1 MNLIHSGRIKK
12 VPTGVKKKISKFDL
26 KHFLIHIIKTQTEQ
40 HQVEGGHRTGTR
52 SHQPTIDNSLL
63 GPQRPRNSVMSGWR
77 LLWFNHIAKIF
88 AFQLLYND
96 ITHFHIFLVYAN
108 LATVLRMAAALMPS

>member
-12 VPTGVKKKISKFDL
+12 VPTGVKISKFNL

-40 HQVEGGHRTGTR
+40 HQAEGGHRTGTR
-52 SHQPTIDNSLL
+52 AHQPTIDNSLL
-63 GPQRPRNSVMSGWR
+63 GPQRPRNSVMSSRR
-77 LLWFNHIAKIF
+77 LLCFNHIAKIF

-96 ITHFHIFLVYAN
+96 ITYFHIFVVYAN
-108 LATVLRMAAALMPS
+108 LATVLRMAVALMSS